1 MKLYKK
7 LLCATG
13 IVLLLG
19 GTSLFADELSPK
31 DIMKKAFH
39 YIGTMDK
46 YAFDAVVVDNE
57 SEEDGTVIQYRHD
70 VSVKIDRPGKFRI
83 DTKDDVKDRSN
94 YLNDG
99 VYTMMDHGFG
109 YYGQIKAAKTIDGT
123 LDYIFEEYGIRSPL
137 AQLIYSDMHKR
148 SKFKTSKNFGI
159 VNVDGAE
166 CHYVA
171 FSNGARDV
179 HIWVAT
185 GDKPLVKAY
194 SIIDKTDEGVLRIN
208 TTLYWKNS
216 STVSDKDF
224 VFTAPKGATKITV
237 NSAY

>member
-1 MKLYKK
+1 MKLYIKF
-7 LLCATG
+7 LYTAG
-13 IVLLLG
+13 VVLLLG
-19 GTSLFADELSPK
+19 GTSLIAEEQSPK

-46 YAFDAVVVDNE
+46 YAFDAVVIENE
-57 SEEDGTVIQYRHD
+57 TGEDGTLHKYRHD
-70 VSVKIDRPGKFRI
+70 VSVKIDRPGQFRI

-94 YLNDG
+94 YLNNG
-99 VYTMMDHGFG
+99 VYTMMDHGFA
-109 YYGQIKAAKTIDGT
+109 YYGQINAAKTIDGT

-137 AQLIYSDMHKR
+137 AQLLYSDMHKR
-148 SKFKTSKNFGI
+148 TKFKSSKNFGI
-159 VNVDGAE
+159 VNVDGTE

-194 SIIDKTDEGVLRIN
+194 SIIDKTDEGELRTN